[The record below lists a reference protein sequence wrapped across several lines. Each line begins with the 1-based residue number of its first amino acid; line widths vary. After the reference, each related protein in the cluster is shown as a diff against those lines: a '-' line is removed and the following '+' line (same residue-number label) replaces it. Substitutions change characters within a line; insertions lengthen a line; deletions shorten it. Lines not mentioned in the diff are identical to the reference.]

1 MACARHGRIRQL
13 AGNSLEETMKGWKT
27 TLAAALAAIC
37 GSLAAP
43 PAPAQQPGTQ
53 FIGITGYRVGPYGA
67 NGAAFFSGFI
77 DYLILVNER
86 DGGINGVKLSWE
98 ECETEY
104 NNTKGVECY
113 ERLKTM
119 AQSGPTAIH
128 PMSTGITYSLID
140 KAPVDKIPLITFGY
154 GRTDAVDGRVFP
166 WLFPLVS
173 NYWDAATGIVKFIG
187 EKEGG
192 AEKLKGKKI
201 VLLYHDSAYGKEPH
215 PVLEAEAAKLGFELK
230 MIPVP
235 HPGNEQ
241 QSQWLQIRQY
251 KPDWVILW
259 GWGIMNATALTTAQ
273 KVGFPREKMVGNW
286 WAGSEIDTEAA
297 EGAASGYYA
306 ASLNLAGKDFSVV
319 QDVQKHV
326 MAKGKSKTP
335 EKLVGT
341 VLWNRGMAAAMMTVE
356 AVRTAQQKY
365 GKKPLTGEQ
374 VRWGIENLNL
384 DSNRLKQLGFGTMV
398 PPIKVSCTD
407 HSGSGLVRFQQWDGK
422 QWKAVS
428 DWMSGDR
435 AMIRKMVEES
445 AGKYAKEK
453 NITPACLAG

>member
-1 MACARHGRIRQL
+1 MQALKRAIIILL
-13 AGNSLEETMKGWKT
+13 AGATALT
-27 TLAAALAAIC
+27 AAWAI
-37 GSLAAP
+37 
-43 PAPAQQPGTQ
+43 AQQASTQ

-77 DYLILVNER
+77 DYLNLVNER

-104 NNTKGVECY
+104 NNAKGVECY
-113 ERLKTM
+113 ERLKAKVAT
-119 AQSGPTAIH
+119 GPTAVH
-128 PMSTGITYSLID
+128 PMSTGITYALLD

-166 WLFPLVS
+166 WVFPLVS

-192 AEKLKGKKI
+192 NDKLKGKKI

-215 PVLEAEAAKLGFELK
+215 PVLEAEAKNLGFELK
-230 MIPVP
+230 MIAVP

-251 KPDWVILW
+251 QPDWVILW
-259 GWGIMNATALTTAQ
+259 GWGVMNATALKTAQ

-297 EGAASGYYA
+297 EGAANGYYA
-306 ASLNLAGKDFSVV
+306 ASLNLAGTDFPVV
-319 QDVQKHV
+319 QDVQKLLV
-326 MAKGKSKTP
+326 AKGKSQSNP
-335 EKLVGT
+335 KLVGT
-341 VLWNRGMAAAMMTVE
+341 VLWNRGLAAAMMTVE
-356 AVRTAQQKY
+356 AVRTAQGKF

-374 VRWGIENLNL
+374 VRWGIENLNI
-384 DSNRLKQLGFGTMV
+384 DAKRLQQLGFNSMV
-398 PPIKVSCTD
+398 PTIKTSCTD
-407 HSGSGLVRFQQWDGK
+407 HSGSGLVRFQQWNGT
-422 QWKAVS
+422 QWKSVS
-428 DWMSGDR
+428 EWMSGDR
-435 AMIRKMVEES
+435 AMVHKMVEES
-445 AGKYAKEK
+445 AGKYAAEK
-453 NITPACLAG
+453 NITPACLKG

>member
-1 MACARHGRIRQL
+1 MQAWKKALTTLL
-13 AGNSLEETMKGWKT
+13 AGAAVLSAGW
-27 TLAAALAAIC
+27 ALAQE
-37 GSLAAP
+37 SN
-43 PAPAQQPGTQ
+43 TQ

-77 DYLILVNER
+77 DYLNLINER

-104 NNTKGVECY
+104 NNAKGVECY
-113 ERLKTM
+113 ERLKSKAST
-119 AQSGPTAIH
+119 GPTAVH
-128 PMSTGITYSLID
+128 PMSTGITYALLD
-140 KAPVDKIPLITFGY
+140 KAPADKIPLITFGY

-166 WLFPLVS
+166 WVFPLVS
-173 NYWDAATGIVKFIG
+173 NYWDGATGIVKFIG

-192 AEKLKGKKI
+192 MGKLKGKKI

-215 PVLEAEAAKLGFELK
+215 PVLEAESKNLGFELK

-251 KPDWVILW
+251 QPDWVILW
-259 GWGIMNATALTTAQ
+259 GWGVMNATALKTAQ

-297 EGAASGYYA
+297 EGAANGYYA
-306 ASLNLAGKDFSVV
+306 ASLNLAGTDFPVV
-319 QDVQKHV
+319 QDVQKLLI
-326 MAKGKSKTP
+326 AKGKSPTNP
-335 EKLVGT
+335 KLVGT
-341 VLWNRGMAAAMMTVE
+341 VLWNRGLAGAMMTVE
-356 AVRTAQQKY
+356 AVRTAQGKF

-374 VRWGIENLNL
+374 VRWGIENLNI
-384 DSNRLKQLGFGTMV
+384 DAKRLQQIGFNSMV
-398 PPIKVSCTD
+398 PAIKTSCTD
-407 HSGSGLVRFQQWDGK
+407 HSGSGLVRFQQWDGTH
-422 QWKAVS
+422 WKPVS

-445 AGKYAKEK
+445 AAKYAGEK
-453 NITPACLAG
+453 NITPACMKG

>member
-1 MACARHGRIRQL
+1 
-13 AGNSLEETMKGWKT
+13 MKAWKT
-27 TLAAALAAIC
+27 TLLATLAAVC
-37 GSLAAP
+37 ASLGTASAF
-43 PAPAQQPGTQ
+43 AQEAGTQ

-67 NGAAFFSGFI
+67 NGTAFFSGFI
-77 DYLILVNER
+77 DYLTLVNER
-86 DGGINGVKLSWE
+86 DGGVNGVKLSWE

-119 AQSGPTAIH
+119 SPTGPTAIH

-140 KAPVDKIPLITFGY
+140 KAPADKIPLITFGY

-173 NYWDAATGIVKFIG
+173 NYWDAATGIVKFIA

-192 AEKLKGKKI
+192 ADKLKGKKI

-286 WAGSEIDTEAA
+286 WAGSEVDTEAA
-297 EGAASGYYA
+297 EGAANGYYA
-306 ASLNLAGKDFSVV
+306 ASLNLAGKDYPVV
-319 QDVQKHV
+319 QDVVKYV
-326 MAKGKSKTP
+326 TGKGKSKTP
-335 EKLVGT
+335 DKLIGT
-341 VLWNRGMAAAMMTVE
+341 VLWNRGLAAAMMTVE

-374 VRWGIENLNL
+374 VRWGIENLNI
-384 DSNRLKQLGFGTMV
+384 DAKRLQQLGFGTMV

-435 AMIRKMVEES
+435 AMIRKMVDDS
-445 AGKYAKEK
+445 AAKYAKEK